1 MSTVFT
7 RESQLLA
14 SNRALDNF
22 CTYGKEFGDICH
34 LYVNPNKAN
43 ISDLIVTLH
52 LMNSEDT
59 IREEAPIYQNIKFS
73 Y

>member
-7 RESQLLA
+7 RESQLLP

-34 LYVNPNKAN
+34 LYANPDKGN
-43 ISDLIVTLH
+43 ISDLIFTLH
-52 LMNSEDT
+52 LMNSKELV
-59 IREEAPIYQNIKFS
+59 REEAPLY
-73 Y
+73 